1 MHSLLHNLSSQD
13 YQHGIFQSIGFKEFH
28 EYLVTMDNSNPE
40 QKKVL
45 LQRGIESLKQR
56 TQKYAKKQNKWVK
69 NRFLKRPGPNVPS
82 VYGLDVTDVS
92 SWNENVLSP
101 AIQIVSSFIQGRL
114 PIIEPMKIASDNSDN
129 KRSSRLCDLCNRI
142 IIGDQ
147 EWAAHTKSKSHLHH
161 AKKRRKLEEDERA
174 IDKRK
179 LECSRDTEHLQHG
192 SSDGTFH
199 SAADCVY
206 NKPEK
211 RLCAHKDTNSQP
223 SEISATNK
231 S

>member
-1 MHSLLHNLSSQD
+1 MTIKEVVDSAICVIGSLSEIRSGQVRVNHFAFDLM
-13 YQHGIFQSIGFKEFH
+13 G
-28 EYLVTMDNSNPE
+28 
-40 QKKVL
+40 
-45 LQRGIESLKQR
+45 LK
-56 TQKYAKKQNKWVK
+56 TLMLKYDCMNTVCP
-69 NRFLKRPGPNVPS
+69 FL
-82 VYGLDVTDVS
+82 
-92 SWNENVLSP
+92 
-101 AIQIVSSFIQGRL
+101 
-114 PIIEPMKIASDNSDN
+114 
-129 KRSSRLCDLCNRI
+129 
-142 IIGDQ
+142 
-147 EWAAHTKSKSHLHH
+147 AAHTKSKSHLHH

>member
-1 MHSLLHNLSSQD
+1 
-13 YQHGIFQSIGFKEFH
+13 
-28 EYLVTMDNSNPE
+28 
-40 QKKVL
+40 
-45 LQRGIESLKQR
+45 
-56 TQKYAKKQNKWVK
+56 
-69 NRFLKRPGPNVPS
+69 
-82 VYGLDVTDVS
+82 
-92 SWNENVLSP
+92 
-101 AIQIVSSFIQGRL
+101 
-114 PIIEPMKIASDNSDN
+114 MKIASDNSDN